1 MVDIDFGL
9 DLFSVD
15 RQKAKELFDKYMNQ
29 NNKDQ
34 CLDDEEKI
42 WLSDNEVRDYIN
54 KLGIIDIN
62 ILKQLDRDR
71 RDAIIRKLKEIEGV
85 TVRQLSRIIG
95 ISKSVID
102 RV

>member
-42 WLSDNEVRDYIN
+42 
-54 KLGIIDIN
+54 
-62 ILKQLDRDR
+62 
-71 RDAIIRKLKEIEGV
+71 
-85 TVRQLSRIIG
+85 
-95 ISKSVID
+95 
-102 RV
+102 